1 MTYVNSHRFA
11 AGGSPWSPTV
21 IVEDIL
27 AWWDPGVGVSF
38 HSGTDVATWTDKVQS
53 RVLNAEVGTPP
64 TFSSTGLNSLPILT
78 FESGSNARM
87 YGDYVYTGVPFM
99 CFTVMRYAN
108 AGNANGRY
116 ISHGNTTL
124 TTDFQQSDTWSLV
137 RNASTDEIG
146 VNRNNATVGSAT
158 PGYDTWIM
166 LMVVFDGTTETLY
179 LDDAVVGTPTS
190 NSAAFGTNRLALFYS
205 ADSTLDND
213 FGRGRIADVITMH
226 RAPTTAERN
235 KFFGWAAHRYGLTS
249 RLDVSHP
256 YKSSPPT
263 V

>member
-1 MTYVNSHRFA
+1 MSYINSYRFA
-11 AGGSPWSPTV
+11 PGGSPWSPTV
-21 IVEDIL
+21 IVDDIL
-27 AWWDPGVGVSF
+27 AWWDPNVGVTF

-87 YGDYVYTGVPFM
+87 YGAYVYTGIPFM
-99 CFTVMRYAN
+99 CFAVMRYKDGGSAF
-108 AGNANGRY
+108 GRY

-124 TTDFQQSDTWSLV
+124 TTDYQQDDTWQLSRDNL
-137 RNASTDEIG
+137 TTTIG
-146 VNRNNATVGSAT
+146 ANRNNVTFGDAA
-158 PGYDTWIM
+158 PGYDTWFM
-166 LMVVFDGTTETLY
+166 LMLVFDGTNQTMY
-179 LDDAVVGTPTS
+179 IDDAVAGTPTA
-190 NSAAFGTNRLALFYS
+190 NSAAFATNRLALFYS

-213 FGRGRIADVITMH
+213 FGQGRIADVITMH
-226 RAPTTAERN
+226 RAPTTSERN